1 MGNLLTSTTNR
12 QLQRSIK
19 LAGFEIFDLLVIFSY
34 LSVFSLLLG
43 SSSLKIPIAWGGA
56 VFIALLLFFT
66 KRNKPENY
74 LIHKLRFWLKPG
86 TYYANSFDLE
96 FQKYIKD

>member
-1 MGNLLTSTTNR
+1 MADLLTSKTNR

-19 LAGFEIFDLLVIFSY
+19 LAGFEIFDLLIIFSF
-34 LSVFSLLLG
+34 LAIFSFLLG

-56 VFIALLLFFT
+56 ALIAIVLFIT

-74 LIHKLRFWLKPG
+74 LIQKLRYWLRPG
-86 TYYANSFDLE
+86 TYFANSFDTE
-96 FQKYIKD
+96 FQKYVK